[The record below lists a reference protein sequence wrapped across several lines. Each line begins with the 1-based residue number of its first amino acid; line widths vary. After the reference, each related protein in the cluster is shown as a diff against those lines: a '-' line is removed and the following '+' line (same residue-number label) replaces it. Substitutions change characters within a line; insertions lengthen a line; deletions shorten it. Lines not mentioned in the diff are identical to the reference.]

1 MSDIIIRDPAIVELT
16 INDVDDPAAAGVVL
30 NITDALSLN
39 DTVSLEA
46 GELIQSHHALYVFF
60 SSTPKVYTLKNI
72 NAHKQYVHLFCGVSL
87 NSAAQGEIVKFK
99 NLGVIEDS
107 SFNYSASS
115 GLYIAA
121 DGRMTGVNTDPAAA
135 GFSFQIGMVLTD
147 KKVFINP
154 KVPILK

>member
-1 MSDIIIRDPAIVELT
+1 MSNIIIQDPAIVELT
-16 INDVDDPAAAGVVL
+16 VNDLDNTVEL

-46 GELIQSHHALYVFF
+46 GELIQSHHALYVSF
-60 SSTPKVYTLKNI
+60 SSTPKVFTLKNI

-99 NLGVIEDS
+99 NLGVIEDP
-107 SFNYSASS
+107 SFNYNASS

-121 DGRMTGVNTDPAAA
+121 DGKMTEVNTEDH
-135 GFSFQIGMVLTD
+135 FSFQIGIILTD